1 MAVIDATV
9 SGGTPPYSIVV
20 RKLGETTGNRCS
32 VDCNEF
38 PLEFSEDTGNHQY
51 YFIVTD
57 SSDPVCTIDSRSLN
71 GGIGS
76 VDCTVLTPDFSAVLV
91 QPTCLPNGQY
101 TVPSINLTGITNATR
116 YKICYNTVTMD
127 CAACTA
133 SDGTISGSSMSI
145 PLVINNVPG
154 NTGVL
159 LRVYKDNTCVGYKE
173 FFGTIVKPVCTGVDA
188 PDFAAQLEQ
197 PYCSSELG
205 GTPQPAILK
214 LTNVTNATR
223 YRICYNSSTFS
234 CGGDCTSNDGTIS
247 GNSATINISAP
258 AEGVE
263 QINTI
268 RVYNGAGCTLYKDYT
283 MSAIRSPKC
292 STNELTM
299 MNLDMII
306 FPNRSLSNPITPKC
320 DDPTTYSVEY
330 DMYITPNTPGMSENG
345 TQVRT
350 AGGSQRTLPTGNDV
364 PNVFVAASFKPL
376 CSSGDVAG
384 VYANS
389 IFYRWVFNLTLLKAK
404 YPLINEFV
412 FDVYALKTK
421 DTGQNGVNGNHNT
434 IRPRINAFTGVSVI
448 KQSYAL
454 GAQDASRKPPYDGS
468 SCWRAGACFPTGAD
482 CCPDP
487 NDIFTNNQNT
497 IPDVNYNPAISGS
510 RKIGTIRY
518 NYTTNKV
525 TWST

>member
-1 MAVIDATV
+1 MAEINATI

-20 RKLGETTGNRCS
+20 RKIGETTGNRCTS
-32 VDCNEF
+32 GCNSF
-38 PLEFSEDTGNHQY
+38 PVTFTEDTGNHQY

-57 SSDPVCTIDSRSLN
+57 SGTPVCTIDSRGIN

-76 VDCTVLTPDFSAVLV
+76 VDCTVTTPNFNAALV

-101 TVPSINLTGITNATR
+101 TTPSINLTSITDASR

-127 CAACTA
+127 CAACTE
-133 SDGTISGSSMSI
+133 SDGVISGTSMSI
-145 PLVINNVPG
+145 PLTINNIPG

-159 LRVYKDNTCVGYKE
+159 LRVYKDATCIGYKE
-173 FFGTIVKPVCTGVDA
+173 FFATIVKPVCTGTDA

-197 PYCSSELG
+197 PYCSTELG
-205 GTPQPAILK
+205 GTPQPAVLK
-214 LTNVTNATR
+214 LTGITHATR
-223 YRICYNSSTFS
+223 YKICYNSSTFS
-234 CGGDCTSNDGTIS
+234 CGGDCTSSDGFIS
-247 GNSATINISAP
+247 GTTATINIPAP
-258 AEGVE
+258 LEGVE
-263 QINTI
+263 QVNTI

-283 MSAIRSPKC
+283 MSPIRSPKC

-306 FPNRSLSNPITPKC
+306 FPDTLAEPQC
-320 DDPTTYSVEY
+320 DQPDTYSVAY
-330 DMYITPNTPGMSENG
+330 DMYITPNTIGMSENG

-364 PNVFVAASFKPL
+364 PNIFIAASYKPL
-376 CSSGDVAG
+376 CSSGEVADVFTSS
-384 VYANS
+384 V
-389 IFYRWVFNLTLLKAK
+389 FHRWVFNLTAMKAK
-404 YPLINEFV
+404 YPLINEFI

-421 DTGQNGVNGNHNT
+421 DTGGANT
-434 IRPRINAFTGVSVI
+434 NIIRPRINGFTGVAVV
-448 KQSYAL
+448 KESYAL
-454 GAQDASRKPPYDGS
+454 GAQDAQRKPPYGGS
-468 SCWRAGACFPTGAD
+468 SCWRAGACVVNPSD

-487 NDIFTNNQNT
+487 NNIFTNNQNT
-497 IPDVNYNPAISGS
+497 IPDINYNPSVSGS